1 MAMVNRETV
10 RDAMATL
17 LNTALV
23 GTGLPAQI
31 VYNYRVGDLAG
42 QSPVVVVSS
51 AGSERPRFT
60 PQGGRTRVYLQV
72 DVFVLYSDESNWG
85 EDEAEDRLDL
95 IETTIADTIHANQNT
110 TSWDAVDY
118 ATRTERIDV
127 EVGGLEYAREMIL
140 LRVEVFG

>member
-1 MAMVNRETV
+1 MVNRETV
-10 RDAMATL
+10 RDAMAAL

-23 GTGLPAQI
+23 GTGLPAQV
-31 VYNYRVGDLAG
+31 VYAYRVGDLGG

-51 AGSERPRFT
+51 AGSERPRMT
-60 PQGGRTRVYLQV
+60 AAGGRTTVRLQV
-72 DVFVLYSDESNWG
+72 DVFVLYSDESTWG

-95 IETTIADTIHANQNT
+95 IEKTIAETVEANQVT
-110 TSWDAVDY
+110 TNWQAVDY
-118 ATRTERIDV
+118 AAPSERVDV